1 MALAHAT
8 RKTAFNRLRNTLFLC
23 VSVLFSG
30 MALIT
35 LDGLRDILGPAD
47 LAIVLG
53 NTVNPDG
60 QPSAR
65 LQARLDKAVQLY
77 QQGWFTQVLVSGGL
91 GQEGFDEATV
101 MKRYLIEHG
110 LPEAQ
115 IHIDSLGNTTR
126 DSANHAAELMQIHGW
141 RSALVISQF
150 FHLPRCKLA
159 LHQAGLTAIYSAHAN
174 FFEPRDLYSTLR
186 EVPAYISYLMSN
198 PNTVSPSQ

>member
-1 MALAHAT
+1 MAH
-8 RKTAFNRLRNTLFLC
+8 RTALKRLRNALLLC
-23 VSVLFSG
+23 MGVLLTSMG
-30 MALIT
+30 LIAF
-35 LDGLRDILGPAD
+35 DGLRDTLGPAD

-65 LQARLDKAVQLY
+65 LQARLDKTVQLY
-77 QQGWFTQVLVSGGL
+77 QQGWFTQVLVSGGF
-91 GQEGFDEATV
+91 GQEGFDEAAA
-101 MKRYLIEHG
+101 MKGYLVAQG

-115 IHIDSLGNTTR
+115 IHIDSAGNTTR
-126 DSANHAAELMQIHGW
+126 DTANNAAKLMQAHSW

-159 LHQAGLTAIYSAHAN
+159 LYQSGITTVYSAHAN

-186 EVPAYISYLMSN
+186 EVAAYSGYI
-198 PNTVSPSQ
+198 VSTPESQ